1 MCHNKNITLDGI
13 TFKNMKY
20 GHFIEMDAS
29 KNVTVNNCTFTGY
42 KASKRHTSE
51 AINLDTPDKKTKG
64 FTHDWSKYDN
74 IRLYHKKLCHCYQR
88 SPPLLLE
95 VGDFPNIRLPV
106 LLCLHSYHSQKS

>member
-42 KASKRHTSE
+42 NQDGSMV
-51 AINLDTPDKKTKG
+51 KT
-64 FTHDWSKYDN
+64 Y
-74 IRLYHKKLCHCYQR
+74 
-88 SPPLLLE
+88 
-95 VGDFPNIRLPV
+95 
-106 LLCLHSYHSQKS
+106 

>member
-1 MCHNKNITLDGI
+1 MRHNKNITLDGI

-64 FTHDWSKYDN
+64 FTHD
-74 IRLYHKKLCHCYQR
+74 R
-88 SPPLLLE
+88 SEEHTSELS
-95 VGDFPNIRLPV
+95 
-106 LLCLHSYHSQKS
+106 HSGQSRMPSSA